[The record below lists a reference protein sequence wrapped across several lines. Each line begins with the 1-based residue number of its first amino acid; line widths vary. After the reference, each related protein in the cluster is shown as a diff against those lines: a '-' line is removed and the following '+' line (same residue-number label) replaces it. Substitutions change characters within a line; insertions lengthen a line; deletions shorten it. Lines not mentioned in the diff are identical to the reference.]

1 MAPRPTRFDPLPP
14 QPEAVPWPIQQWPES
29 PPAADVDAAR
39 LSDLF
44 ASAFG
49 STSYAEQSATP
60 DPATELMLASV
71 VIHRG
76 HLVAESYGPT
86 ASPDET
92 LISWS
97 MAKSVTHALVGLLTL
112 DGLIDIDAPA
122 PVAEWANDERAAITT
137 RQLLA
142 MTSGLSFNED
152 YVDDRVSDVIEMLFG
167 AGQADAAGYAIDQ
180 PLAAEPG
187 TTFSYSSG
195 TTNIVAKICG
205 DLLGGEDAVRSYLDT
220 RLFEPLGMTSADPR
234 FDDAGTFIGSSF
246 LYCTA
251 RDFARFG
258 NLYLRDGLC
267 DGQRLLPEGWV
278 DLARRP
284 VEVEVDEDFFYG
296 SHWWL
301 WDDTNGAFACHGYE
315 GQYIVVVPARD
326 LIVVR
331 LGKTPAERKV
341 GVIQWI
347 HDIIA
352 CFPESLPS

>member
-1 MAPRPTRFDPLPP
+1 MALRPTRFDPLPP
-14 QPEAVPWPIQQWPES
+14 QPEGVPWPTQRWPES
-29 PPAADVDAAR
+29 PCAADVHSQRLDA
-39 LSDLF
+39 LF

-49 STSYAEQSATP
+49 NEGAEP
-60 DPATELMLASV
+60 DTVTELMLASV

-76 HLVAESYGPT
+76 HLVAERYGAT

-112 DGLIDIDAPA
+112 DGLIDIDAAA
-122 PVAEWANDERAAITT
+122 PIIEWANDERAAITT

-152 YVDDRVSDVIEMLFG
+152 YVDDQVSDVIEMLFG
-167 AGQADAAGYAIDQ
+167 AGQADVATYAINQ
-180 PLAAEPG
+180 PLVDEPG
-187 TTFSYSSG
+187 TAFSYSSG
-195 TTNIVAKICG
+195 TTNIVAKICS
-205 DLLGGEDAVRSYLDT
+205 DLLGGEEAVRAYLDK
-220 RLFEPLGMTSADPR
+220 RLFHPLGMTSADPR

-258 NLYLRDGLC
+258 NLYLRNGLC
-267 DGQRLLPEGWV
+267 EGERLLPDGWV
-278 DLARRP
+278 DLARGP
-284 VEVEVDEDFFYG
+284 VDVEVDEDFYYG

-301 WDDTNGAFACHGYE
+301 WDDTSGAFACHGYE
-315 GQYIVVVPARD
+315 GQYIIVVPARD

-347 HDIIA
+347 NDVIA
-352 CFPESLPS
+352 CFPESPPS

>member
-1 MAPRPTRFDPLPP
+1 MPRSPTRWDALPQQP
-14 QPEAVPWPIQQWPES
+14 GNTPWPTEHWPEAEPS
-29 PPAADVDAAR
+29 DDVDGTSLQR
-39 LSDLF
+39 LFDRG
-44 ASAFG
+44 FG
-49 STSYAEQSATP
+49 TAETPP

-76 HLVAESYGPT
+76 HLVAEGYGST
-86 ASPDET
+86 ASAEET

-97 MAKSVTHALVGLLTL
+97 MAKSVTQAMVGMLTL
-112 DGLIDIDAPA
+112 DGLLDIDAPA
-122 PVAEWANDERAAITT
+122 PIAEWADDERASITT

-152 YVDDRVSDVIEMLFG
+152 YVDDQVSDVIEMLFG
-167 AGQADAAGYAIDQ
+167 AGRADVAGYALSQ
-180 PLAAEPG
+180 PLTEEPG
-187 TTFSYSSG
+187 TVYSYSSG

-205 DLLGGEDAVRSYLDT
+205 DLLGGEAGVRTYLKS

-258 NLYLRDGLC
+258 YLYLRDGQWG
-267 DGQRLLPEGWV
+267 DQRLLPDGWV

-284 VEVEVDEDFFYG
+284 TDVPVDEDFHYG

-301 WDDTNGAFACHGYE
+301 WDDTSGAFACHGYE
-315 GQYIVVVPARD
+315 GQYIVVVPGRD

-331 LGKTPAERKV
+331 LGKTPAEDKT
-341 GVIQWI
+341 GVVQWI
-347 HDIIA
+347 NELIA
-352 CFPESLPS
+352 CFPESSSS